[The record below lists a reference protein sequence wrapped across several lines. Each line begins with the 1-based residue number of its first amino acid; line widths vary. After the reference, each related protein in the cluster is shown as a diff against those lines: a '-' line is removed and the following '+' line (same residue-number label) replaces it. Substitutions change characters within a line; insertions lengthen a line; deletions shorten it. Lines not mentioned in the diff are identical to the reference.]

1 VIEMDRDHFGMMT
14 DDRTAEAITY
24 LLVGA
29 T

>member
-1 VIEMDRDHFGMMT
+1 MDRDHFGMMT